1 MIAYISSLLHG
12 FFAKDWCSSPVVLV
26 LLVGFI
32 IQAMKV
38 VIDIIRYKTF
48 HRFSFFS
55 SGWFPSFHTGLSS
68 SVVMFVLLEYGVD
81 SGAFMIAF
89 CFGLLF
95 AYDAMNIRYE
105 AGQHAQ
111 YINSLRYELQWL
123 LSPNKKNS
131 ALKERIGHTPLEVI
145 GWIVLGSLITF
156 VLYYSFYIK

>member
-1 MIAYISSLLHG
+1 
-12 FFAKDWCSSPVVLV
+12 
-26 LLVGFI
+26 
-32 IQAMKV
+32 
-38 VIDIIRYKTF
+38 
-48 HRFSFFS
+48 
-55 SGWFPSFHTGLSS
+55 
-68 SVVMFVLLEYGVD
+68 MFVLLEYGVD